1 VDTISTKLSYNQG
14 HEDYQIVL
22 VNNVPPDPG
31 TTMEK
36 LGGTTSAGE
45 FGSMMSEIFSPE
57 SFARFE
63 WDHWGTLR
71 GRPTYVFSYDIEQ
84 RYSQFH
90 VTADKTLDIVPAYRG
105 LVYIDKDTDIGMVTK
120 LTQIPYD
127 MPETFPIHDVALSLD
142 YDFVKIGDAE
152 FLLPLK
158 SVNSSSRS
166 RYKTRNEIE
175 FRLYRKFGT
184 ESTIKFETPDPLPDD
199 KTKEKK
205 Q

>member
-1 VDTISTKLSYNQG
+1 
-14 HEDYQIVL
+14 
-22 VNNVPPDPG
+22 VNNSTAAPG
-31 TTMEK
+31 TTMDK
-36 LGGTTSAGE
+36 LGGTTSMGE
-45 FGSMMSEIFSPE
+45 FGSMMREIFDLGSH
-57 SFARFE
+57 AQFE

-84 RYSQFH
+84 QYSQFH
-90 VTADKTLDIVPAYRG
+90 VTAEKTLDIVPAYRG

-120 LTQIPYD
+120 ITQIPYD
-127 MPETFPIHDVALSLD
+127 MPETFPIQNVELSLD
-142 YDFVKIGDAE
+142 YDFVKIGDQE

-158 SVNSSSRS
+158 SANSSSRT

-184 ESTIKFETPDPLPDD
+184 ESTIKFETPEPLPDD